1 MTKRKE
7 PVHLREKP
15 LSSGRTSL
23 YLEINKD
30 GMRRYE
36 FLKLY
41 LTNGKSKADKQADKR
56 IWELAEAIRAK
67 RVVELRNS
75 RYGFTDHDNGKAD
88 VFKYLQMMG
97 HKKKDDSSR
106 RYFERCEGLLR
117 KYANVERLPFNS
129 LDRVFLEGFL
139 LFLERYRSTKIGQY
153 NRKKSKGLAE
163 NTQYKYFTILK
174 TVINSAVRSGI
185 MTHNPFDKVDNS
197 LKPKQEGSRR
207 EFLSVE
213 ELGKLVETNPTDHTR
228 KTFLFGCFTGLRHAD
243 IVTLQWEDIH
253 QDENGFV
260 IRKKQTKTENVVEI
274 PMNKAAIQLLPE
286 KKEKGL
292 VFGDKFTQVHR
303 NKIIRRWVKSVGID
317 KHITFHCSR
326 HTFATLLISKGA
338 DLYVVSKLLGHTN
351 IETTQIYAKVVDE
364 SRRKAVDL
372 LPDFLDTQKNKKG

>member
-1 MTKRKE
+1 MNKRKE

-23 YLEINKD
+23 YLEINRD

-41 LTNGKSKADKQADKR
+41 LTNGKSKEDKQADKK

-75 RYGFTDHDNGKAD
+75 RFGFTDHDNGKAD
-88 VFKYLQMMG
+88 VYKYMQMIG
-97 HKKKDDSSR
+97 RKKPDDSGR
-106 RYFERCEGLLR
+106 RYYQRAELLLR
-117 KYANVERLPFNS
+117 KYSGLERLPFNAI
-129 LDRVFLEGFL
+129 DRVFVEGFL
-139 LFLERYRSTKIGQY
+139 LFLERYKSTMIGQY
-153 NRKKSKGLAE
+153 KRLKVRGLSE

-174 TVINSAVRSGI
+174 VVINSAVRSGI
-185 MTHNPFDKVDNS
+185 MSSNPCDKIDNS
-197 LKPKQEGSRR
+197 LKPRQESAER
-207 EFLSVE
+207 EYLSVE
-213 ELGKLVETNPTDHTR
+213 ELGKLMETNPTDHTR
-228 KTFLFGCFTGLRHAD
+228 KTFLFGCFTGLRHSD
-243 IVTLQWEDIH
+243 IVTLQWEDIK
-253 QDENGFV
+253 QTEEGLI
-260 IRKKQTKTENVVEI
+260 IRKKQQKTENVVEI
-274 PMNKAAIQLLPE
+274 PMNKAAISLLPTR
-286 KKEKGL
+286 KEKGL
-292 VFGDKFTQVHR
+292 IFGDKFTQVHR
-303 NKIIRRWVKSVGID
+303 NKIIKRWVKSVGID

-372 LPDFLDTQKNKKG
+372 LPDFIGE

>member
-1 MTKRKE
+1 MNKRKE

-23 YLEINKD
+23 YLEINRD

-41 LTNGKSKADKQADKR
+41 LTNGKSKEDKQADKKV
-56 IWELAEAIRAK
+56 WELAEAIRAK

-88 VFKYLQMMG
+88 VYKYMQMIG
-97 HKKKDDSSR
+97 RKKPDDSGR
-106 RYFERCEGLLR
+106 RYYQRAELLLR
-117 KYANVERLPFNS
+117 KYSGLERLPFNAI
-129 LDRVFLEGFL
+129 DRVFVEGFL
-139 LFLERYRSTKIGQY
+139 LFLEKYKSTMIGQY
-153 NRKKSKGLAE
+153 KRLKVRGLSE

-174 TVINSAVRSGI
+174 VVINSAVRSGI
-185 MTHNPFDKVDNS
+185 MSSNPCDNIDNS
-197 LKPKQEGSRR
+197 LKPRQESAER
-207 EFLSVE
+207 EFLTIE
-213 ELGKLVETNPTDHTR
+213 ELGKLMETNPTDHTR
-228 KTFLFGCFTGLRHAD
+228 KTFLFGCFTGLRHSD
-243 IVTLQWEDIH
+243 IVTLQWEDIK
-253 QDENGFV
+253 QTEEGLM
-260 IRKKQTKTENVVEI
+260 IRKKQQKTENVVEI
-274 PMNKAAIQLLPE
+274 PMNKAAISLLPAR
-286 KKEKGL
+286 KEKGL
-292 VFGDKFTQVHR
+292 IFGDKFTQVHR
-303 NKIIRRWVKSVGID
+303 NKIIKRWVKSVGID

-372 LPDFLDTQKNKKG
+372 LPEFIGE